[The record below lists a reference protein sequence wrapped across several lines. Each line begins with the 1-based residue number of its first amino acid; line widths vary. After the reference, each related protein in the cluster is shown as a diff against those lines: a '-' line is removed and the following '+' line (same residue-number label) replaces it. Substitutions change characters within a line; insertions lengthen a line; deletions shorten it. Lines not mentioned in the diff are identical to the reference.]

1 MAEGK
6 AGAPIGNQNA
16 KKTKPWADA
25 LRRALARR
33 GNGDLRV
40 GIDKLAEKLLEDC
53 EKGNLTALQELGNR
67 LDGKPAQAITGED
80 GGPIELDTRI
90 NASGLTTDQ
99 LRALA
104 SIAVHGS

>member
-1 MAEGK
+1 MA
-6 AGAPIGNQNA
+6 APQGNQNA
-16 KKTKPWADA
+16 RKAKDWEGA
-25 LRRALARR
+25 LRRALAQYESAEANISKGQALSKIAEQVVLKALA
-33 GNGDLRV
+33 GNVDA
-40 GIDKLAEKLLEDC
+40 INEIA
-53 EKGNLTALQELGNR
+53 NR
-67 LDGKPAQAITGED
+67 LDGKPAQAITGEG